1 MSDNF
6 RAPMSPDAALLI
18 QVGTA
23 LFGETTWRAAVGRLV
38 GRQRGQVSNWAA
50 GREPVPPD
58 VLPRLLAAVDA
69 RIAELRTAK
78 AALKAA

>member
-1 MSDNF
+1 M
-6 RAPMSPDAALLI
+6 RQDAALLI

-23 LFGETTWRAAVGRLV
+23 LFGETMWRAAVGRLV

-78 AALKAA
+78 AALRDAA